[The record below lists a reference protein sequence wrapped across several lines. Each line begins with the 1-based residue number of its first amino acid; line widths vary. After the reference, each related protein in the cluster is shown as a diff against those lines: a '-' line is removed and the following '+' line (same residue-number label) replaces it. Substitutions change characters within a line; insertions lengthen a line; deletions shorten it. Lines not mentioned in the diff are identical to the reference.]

1 MHVAEPNYKQK
12 QQLKQ
17 TTQTKTHES
26 MIHVNKSYEIHMKK
40 RYEIHQWNPWNRFQP
55 KSSASAQCPAAWS
68 RLGGNCFGNDFH
80 PGFI

>member
-1 MHVAEPNYKQK
+1 MHAAEPNYKQK

-17 TTQTKTHES
+17 NTQKTHES

-40 RYEIHQWNPWNRFQP
+40 YMKSNSGIPEIVSSPNPRLPHN
-55 KSSASAQCPAAWS
+55 AQLPGVFW
-68 RLGGNCFGNDFH
+68 GNCFGNDFH